1 MEWLE
6 QEAQRL
12 QCDALHLDSGV
23 GPERAAAHRL
33 YFASGM
39 RIASYHFTREL
50 S

>member
-39 RIASYHFTREL
+39 RIASYHFTA